1 MQLNADFSKFESGA
15 VASDILVVVRGLVSE
30 HQRHRQLKKECTRD
44 VNEDQTAAAVT
55 GTIAGS
61 DIKLSAVRK
70 DEGCV
75 ISAGNAAEIWD
86 GTRSA
91 LVERVSVGIEKRNKG
106 RQNKSCWV

>member
-1 MQLNADFSKFESGA
+1 M
-15 VASDILVVVRGLVSE
+15 ASDILVVVRGLVSE

-61 DIKLSAVRK
+61 DIKLSAVRE

-75 ISAGNAAEIWD
+75 ISAGSTAEIWD
-86 GTRSA
+86 GTKSA
-91 LVERVSVGIEKRNKG
+91 LVEAEVERVLVRIEKRKKG
-106 RQNKSCWV
+106 GENQSSWLI